1 MALNNYVRPTGARNE
16 QELAQSLVDEHIK
29 MHGIEFVYM
38 PRRFVN
44 TKTIMRE
51 VSSSKFDRSF
61 PIEGYIENYEGYGDQ
76 YNLLTKF
83 GVRSTAEMQI
93 TISQAR
99 FGELI
104 TPVLKDEGGVG
115 LSAVPSR
122 PLEGDLI
129 YFPLGDILFEV
140 KNVKYTAPTFYA
152 LGKNYCYVLE
162 CEMFEL
168 GDEKIETGI
177 GAIDDDFATLGYN
190 VTMTLSGVGVTATAM
205 TSLVN
210 GGIHKVKIFHEGT
223 GFTSDPT
230 VLFSKPNGTGRRAT
244 AVAITTTNSQGSRS
258 LQEFRITDPGFGY
271 TTAPSISLTAVDGQ
285 GGGVSLG
292 VGIATTGAVGI
303 ITMTQQGSEYV
314 VPPTITFSAAPSG
327 GVTAIGTAIL
337 TDGQVTQIVT
347 TNAGYGYT
355 LAPTITVGAAG
366 TVGVGTFKYGMVI
379 TGKATSTTAYATS
392 WDATNNTLTAK
403 DITGKFAVGELI
415 VGTATT
421 TGESIAYR
429 LNSINYNDDETNLD
443 SYGDNVTIQSE
454 SDGILDFTEKN
465 PFGEA

>member
-1 MALNNYVRPTGARNE
+1 MALNNYFRATGARNE
-16 QELAQSLVDEHIK
+16 QDLAQSLVDEHIK

-38 PRRFVN
+38 PRSFVN
-44 TKTIMRE
+44 TKTVMRE
-51 VSSSKFDRSF
+51 VTSSKFEKSF
-61 PIEGYIENYEGYGDQ
+61 PLEGYIENYEGFGDQ

-104 TPVLKDEGGVG
+104 TPVLRREGGLGIDTPV
-115 LSAVPSR
+115 R

-129 YFPLGDILFEV
+129 YFPLGDILFEIKHV
-140 KNVKYTAPTFYA
+140 KHTAPTFYA

-177 GAIDDDFATLGYN
+177 GEIDNDFATLGYN
-190 VTMTLSGVGVTATAM
+190 VTMTVSGVGTTATAQ

-210 GGIHKVKIFHEGT
+210 GGIHKIKIFNEGT
-223 GFTSDPT
+223 GFTADPT
-230 VLFSKPNGTGRRAT
+230 VLISKPNGTGRRAT
-244 AVAITTTNSQGSRS
+244 AVAITTANAQGSRS
-258 LQEFRITDPGFGY
+258 LQEFRLTDPGFGY
-271 TTAPSISLTAVDGQ
+271 TTAPSITITPVDGQ

-292 VGIATTGAVGI
+292 VGIATTGGVGI
-303 ITMTQQGSEYV
+303 ITVTSKGSDYV
-314 VPPTITFSAAPSG
+314 VPPTVTFTAAPSG

-337 TDGQVTQIVT
+337 VNGQVDRIIA

-355 LAPTITVGAAG
+355 VAPTVTVGAAG
-366 TVGVGTFKYGMVI
+366 TVGVGTFKYGMI
-379 TGKATSTTAYATS
+379 LTGKSSSTTAYATS
-392 WDATNNTLTAK
+392 WDATNGTLTAK
-403 DITGKFAVGELI
+403 DLTGKFSIGELI
-415 VGTATT
+415 VGTAKT
-421 TGESIAYR
+421 TGETIAYR
-429 LNSINYNDDETNLD
+429 LNSIDYNDDETNLD
-443 SYGDNVTIQSE
+443 SYGDNVSFQSE
-454 SDGILDFTEKN
+454 GDAILDFTEKN

>member
-1 MALNNYVRPTGARNE
+1 MALNNYFRPTGARNE
-16 QELAQSLVDEHIK
+16 QDLAQSLVDEHIK

-38 PRRFVN
+38 PRTFVN
-44 TKTIMRE
+44 TKTVMRE
-51 VSSSKFDRSF
+51 VSSSKFEKSF
-61 PIEGYIENYEGYGDQ
+61 PLEGYIENYEGFGDQ

-104 TPVLKDEGGVG
+104 TPVLQREGGLGISTPV
-115 LSAVPSR
+115 R

-129 YFPLGDILFEV
+129 YFPLGDILFEIKHV
-140 KNVKYTAPTFYA
+140 KHTAPTFYA

-177 GAIDDDFATLGYN
+177 GEIDNDFATLGYN
-190 VTMTLSGVGVTATAM
+190 VTMSLSGVGATAAAV

-210 GGIHKVKIFHEGT
+210 GGIHKINIFNEGT
-223 GFTSDPT
+223 GFIADPT
-230 VLFSKPNGTGRRAT
+230 VLISKPNGTGRRAT
-244 AVAITTTNSQGSRS
+244 AVAITTANSQGSRS

-271 TTAPSISLTAVDGQ
+271 TTSPSITITPVDGQ
-285 GGGVSLG
+285 GGGVS
-292 VGIATTGAVGI
+292 VRAGIATTGAVGI
-303 ITMTQQGSEYV
+303 VTMTLKGSDYV
-314 VPPTITFSAAPSG
+314 VPPTITFTSAPSG

-337 TDGQVTQIVT
+337 VDGKVDQIIT

-366 TVGVGTFKYGMVI
+366 TVGVGTFAYGMVI
-379 TGKATSTTAYATS
+379 TGKASSTTAYATS

>member
-1 MALNNYVRPTGARNE
+1 MALNNYFRPTGARNE
-16 QELAQSLVDEHIK
+16 QDLAQSLVDEHIK

-38 PRRFVN
+38 PRTFVN
-44 TKTIMRE
+44 TKTVMRE
-51 VSSSKFDRSF
+51 VTSSKFEKSF
-61 PIEGYIENYEGYGDQ
+61 PLEGYIENYEGFGDQ

-99 FGELI
+99 FGELV
-104 TPVLKDEGGVG
+104 TPVLRREGGLGIETPV
-115 LSAVPSR
+115 R

-140 KNVKYTAPTFYA
+140 KYVKHTAPTFYA

-177 GAIDDDFATLGYN
+177 GSIDDDFATLGYN
-190 VTMTLSGVGVTATAM
+190 VTMRVAGVGTTATAQ

-210 GGIHKVKIFHEGT
+210 GGIHKIKIFNEGT
-223 GFTSDPT
+223 GFTADPT
-230 VLFSKPNGTGRRAT
+230 VLISKPNGTGRRAT
-244 AVAITTTNSQGSRS
+244 AVAITTANAQGSRS
-258 LQEFRITDPGFGY
+258 LQEFRLTDPGYGY
-271 TTAPSISLTAVDGQ
+271 TTAPSISITPVDGQ

-303 ITMTQQGSEYV
+303 ITVTSKGSDYV
-314 VPPTITFSAAPSG
+314 VPPTITFTAAPYG

-337 TDGQVTQIVT
+337 VDGQVDRIIT

-355 LAPTITVGAAG
+355 LAPTVTVGAAG
-366 TVGVGTFKYGMVI
+366 TVGVGTFKYGMI
-379 TGKATSTTAYATS
+379 LTGKASSTTAYATS
-392 WDATNNTLTAK
+392 WDATNGTLLAK
-403 DITGKFAVGELI
+403 DLTGKFSIGELI
-415 VGTATT
+415 VGTAKT
-421 TGESIAYR
+421 TGETIAYR
-429 LNSINYNDDETNLD
+429 LNSIDYNDDETNVD
-443 SYGDNVTIQSE
+443 SYADNVSFQSE
-454 SDGILDFTEKN
+454 GDAILDFTEKN

>member
-1 MALNNYVRPTGARNE
+1 MALNNYIRLTGTRNE
-16 QELAQSLVDEHIK
+16 QDLTQSLIDEHIK
-29 MHGIEFVYM
+29 IHGIEFIYM
-38 PRRFVN
+38 PRTFVN
-44 TKTIMRE
+44 TKTVMRE
-51 VSSSKFDRSF
+51 VSSSKFEKSF
-61 PIEGYIENYEGYGDQ
+61 PIEGYIENYEGFGDQ

-104 TPVLKDEGGVG
+104 TPVLQKEGGLG
-115 LSAVPSR
+115 ISTPTR

-129 YFPLGDILFEV
+129 YFPLGDILFEIKHV
-140 KNVKYTAPTFYA
+140 KHTAPTFYA

-177 GAIDDDFATLGYN
+177 GDIDDDFATLGYN
-190 VTMTLSGVGVTATAM
+190 VTMTLAGVGSTASAI

-210 GGIHKVKIFHEGT
+210 GGIHKIKIFNEGT
-223 GFTSDPT
+223 GFTADPT
-230 VLFSKPNGTGRRAT
+230 VLISKPNGTGRRAT
-244 AVAITTTNSQGSRS
+244 AVAITTANAQGSRS

-271 TTAPSISLTAVDGQ
+271 TTAPSISVTPVDGQ

-292 VGIATTGAVGI
+292 VGIATTGAVGVV
-303 ITMTQQGSEYV
+303 TVTNRGSDYV
-314 VPPTITFSAAPSG
+314 LPPTITFTSAPTG

-337 TDGQVTQIVT
+337 VNGQVDRIIT

-355 LAPTITVGAAG
+355 IAPTVSVGAAG
-366 TVGVGTFKYGMVI
+366 TVGVGTFKYGMI
-379 TGKATSTTAYATS
+379 LTGSASSTTAYAGT
-392 WDATNNTLTAK
+392 WDATTGTLTAK
-403 DITGKFAVGELI
+403 GLTGKFSIGELI
-415 VGTATT
+415 VGTAKT
-421 TGESIAYR
+421 TGETIAYR
-429 LNSINYNDDETNLD
+429 LNSINYDDDETNLD
-443 SYGDNVTIQSE
+443 SYGDNVSFQSE
-454 SDGILDFTEKN
+454 GDAILDFTEKN

>member
-1 MALNNYVRPTGARNE
+1 MALNNYFRATGARNE
-16 QELAQSLVDEHIK
+16 QDLAQSLVDEHIK

-38 PRRFVN
+38 PRSFVN
-44 TKTIMRE
+44 TKTVMRE
-51 VSSSKFDRSF
+51 VTSSKFEKSF
-61 PIEGYIENYEGYGDQ
+61 PLEGYIENYEGFGDQ

-104 TPVLKDEGGVG
+104 TPVLRREGGLGIDTPV
-115 LSAVPSR
+115 R

-129 YFPLGDILFEV
+129 YFPLGDILFEIKHV
-140 KNVKYTAPTFYA
+140 KHTAPTFYA

-177 GAIDDDFATLGYN
+177 GEIDNDFATLGYN
-190 VTMTLSGVGVTATAM
+190 VTMTVSGVGTTATAQ

-210 GGIHKVKIFHEGT
+210 GGIHKIKIFNEGT
-223 GFTSDPT
+223 GFTADPT
-230 VLFSKPNGTGRRAT
+230 VLISKPNGTGRRAT
-244 AVAITTTNSQGSRS
+244 AVAITTANAQGSRS
-258 LQEFRITDPGFGY
+258 LQEFRLTDPGFGY
-271 TTAPSISLTAVDGQ
+271 TTAPSITITPVDGQ

-292 VGIATTGAVGI
+292 VGIATTGGVGI
-303 ITMTQQGSEYV
+303 ITVTSKGSDYV
-314 VPPTITFSAAPSG
+314 VPPTVTFTAAPSG

-337 TDGQVTQIVT
+337 VNGQVDRIIA

-355 LAPTITVGAAG
+355 VAPTVTVGAAG
-366 TVGVGTFKYGMVI
+366 TVGVGTFKYGMI
-379 TGKATSTTAYATS
+379 LTGKSSSTTAYATS
-392 WDATNNTLTAK
+392 WDATNGTLTAK
-403 DITGKFAVGELI
+403 DLTGKFSIGELI
-415 VGTATT
+415 VGTAKT
-421 TGESIAYR
+421 TGETIAYR
-429 LNSINYNDDETNLD
+429 LNSIDYNDDETNVD
-443 SYGDNVTIQSE
+443 SYADNVSFQSE
-454 SDGILDFTEKN
+454 GDAILDFTEKN

>member
-1 MALNNYVRPTGARNE
+1 MALNNYFRATGARNE
-16 QELAQSLVDEHIK
+16 QDLAQSLVDEHIK

-38 PRRFVN
+38 PRSFVN
-44 TKTIMRE
+44 IKTVMRE
-51 VSSSKFDRSF
+51 VTSSKFEKSF
-61 PIEGYIENYEGYGDQ
+61 PLEGYIENYEGFGDQ

-104 TPVLKDEGGVG
+104 TPVLRREGGLGIDTPV
-115 LSAVPSR
+115 R

-129 YFPLGDILFEV
+129 YFPLGDIIFEIKHV
-140 KNVKYTAPTFYA
+140 KHTAPTFYA

-177 GAIDDDFATLGYN
+177 GEIDNDFATLGYN
-190 VTMTLSGVGVTATAM
+190 VTMTVSGVGTTATAQ

-210 GGIHKVKIFHEGT
+210 GGIHKIKIFNEGT
-223 GFTSDPT
+223 GFTADPT
-230 VLFSKPNGTGRRAT
+230 VLISKPNGTGRRAT
-244 AVAITTTNSQGSRS
+244 AVAITTANAQGSRS
-258 LQEFRITDPGFGY
+258 LQEFRLTDPGFGY
-271 TTAPSISLTAVDGQ
+271 TTAPSISITPVDGQ

-303 ITMTQQGSEYV
+303 ITVTSKGSDYV
-314 VPPTITFSAAPSG
+314 VPPTVTFTAAPSG

-337 TDGQVTQIVT
+337 VNGQVDRIIT

-355 LAPTITVGAAG
+355 VAPTVTVGAAG
-366 TVGVGTFKYGMVI
+366 TVGVGTFKYGMI
-379 TGKATSTTAYATS
+379 LTGKTSSTTAYATS
-392 WDATNNTLTAK
+392 WDATNGTLTAK
-403 DITGKFAVGELI
+403 DLTGKFSIGELI
-415 VGTATT
+415 VGTAKT
-421 TGESIAYR
+421 TGETIAYR
-429 LNSINYNDDETNLD
+429 LNSIDYNDDETNVD
-443 SYGDNVTIQSE
+443 SYADNVSFQSE
-454 SDGILDFTEKN
+454 GDAILDFTEKN

>member
-1 MALNNYVRPTGARNE
+1 MALNNYFRATGARNE
-16 QELAQSLVDEHIK
+16 QDLAQSLVDEHIK

-38 PRRFVN
+38 PRSFVN
-44 TKTIMRE
+44 IKTVMRE
-51 VSSSKFDRSF
+51 VTSSKFEKSF
-61 PIEGYIENYEGYGDQ
+61 PLEGYIENYEGFGDQ

-104 TPVLKDEGGVG
+104 TPVLRREGGLGIDTPV
-115 LSAVPSR
+115 R

-129 YFPLGDILFEV
+129 YFPLGDILFEIKHV
-140 KNVKYTAPTFYA
+140 KHTAPTFYA

-177 GAIDDDFATLGYN
+177 GEIDNDFATLGYN
-190 VTMTLSGVGVTATAM
+190 VTMTVSGVGTTATAQ

-210 GGIHKVKIFHEGT
+210 GGIHKIKIFNEGT
-223 GFTSDPT
+223 GFTADPT
-230 VLFSKPNGTGRRAT
+230 VLISKPNGTGRRAT
-244 AVAITTTNSQGSRS
+244 AVAITTANAQGSRS
-258 LQEFRITDPGFGY
+258 LQEFRMTDPGFGY
-271 TTAPSISLTAVDGQ
+271 TTAPSISITPVDGQ

-303 ITMTQQGSEYV
+303 ITVTSKGSDYV
-314 VPPTITFSAAPSG
+314 VPPTVTFTAAPSG

-337 TDGQVTQIVT
+337 VNGQVDRIIT

-355 LAPTITVGAAG
+355 VAPTVTVGAAG
-366 TVGVGTFKYGMVI
+366 TVGVGTFKYGMI
-379 TGKATSTTAYATS
+379 LTGKTSSTTAYATS
-392 WDATNNTLTAK
+392 WDATNGTLTAK
-403 DITGKFAVGELI
+403 DLTGKFSIGELI
-415 VGTATT
+415 VGTAKT
-421 TGESIAYR
+421 TGETIAYR
-429 LNSINYNDDETNLD
+429 LNSIDYNDDETNVD
-443 SYGDNVTIQSE
+443 SYADNVSFQSE
-454 SDGILDFTEKN
+454 GDAILDFTEKN

>member
-1 MALNNYVRPTGARNE
+1 MALNNYFRPTGARNE
-16 QELAQSLVDEHIK
+16 QDLAQSLVDEHIK

-38 PRRFVN
+38 PRTFVN
-44 TKTIMRE
+44 TKTVMRE
-51 VSSSKFDRSF
+51 VTSSKFEKSF
-61 PIEGYIENYEGYGDQ
+61 PLEGYIENYEGFGDQ

-99 FGELI
+99 FGELV
-104 TPVLKDEGGVG
+104 TPVLRREGGLGIETPV
-115 LSAVPSR
+115 R

-140 KNVKYTAPTFYA
+140 KHVKHTAPTFYA

-177 GAIDDDFATLGYN
+177 GSIDDDFATLGYN
-190 VTMTLSGVGVTATAM
+190 VTMRVAGVGTTATAQ

-210 GGIHKVKIFHEGT
+210 GGIHKIKIFNEGT
-223 GFTSDPT
+223 GFTADPT
-230 VLFSKPNGTGRRAT
+230 VLISKPNGTGRRAT
-244 AVAITTTNSQGSRS
+244 AVAITTANAQGSRS
-258 LQEFRITDPGFGY
+258 LQEFRLTDPGYGY
-271 TTAPSISLTAVDGQ
+271 TTAPSISITPVDGQ

-303 ITMTQQGSEYV
+303 ITVTSKGSDYV
-314 VPPTITFSAAPSG
+314 VPPTITFTAAPYG

-337 TDGQVTQIVT
+337 VDGQVDRIIT

-355 LAPTITVGAAG
+355 LAPTVTVGAAG
-366 TVGVGTFKYGMVI
+366 TVGVGTFKYGMI
-379 TGKATSTTAYATS
+379 LTGKASSTTAYATS
-392 WDATNNTLTAK
+392 WDATNGTLLAK
-403 DITGKFAVGELI
+403 DLTGKFSIGELI
-415 VGTATT
+415 VGTAKT
-421 TGESIAYR
+421 TGETIAYR
-429 LNSINYNDDETNLD
+429 LNSIDYNDDETNVD
-443 SYGDNVTIQSE
+443 SYADNVSFQSE
-454 SDGILDFTEKN
+454 GDAILDFTEKN

>member
-1 MALNNYVRPTGARNE
+1 MALNNYIRLTGTRNE
-16 QELAQSLVDEHIK
+16 QDLTQSLIDEHIK
-29 MHGIEFVYM
+29 IHGIEFIYM
-38 PRRFVN
+38 PRTFVN
-44 TKTIMRE
+44 TKTVMRE
-51 VSSSKFDRSF
+51 VSSSKFEKSF
-61 PIEGYIENYEGYGDQ
+61 PIEGYIENYEGFGDQ

-104 TPVLKDEGGVG
+104 TPVLQKEGGLG
-115 LSAVPSR
+115 ISTPTR

-129 YFPLGDILFEV
+129 YFPLGDILFEIKHV
-140 KNVKYTAPTFYA
+140 KHTAPTFYA

-177 GAIDDDFATLGYN
+177 GDIDDDFATLGYN
-190 VTMTLSGVGVTATAM
+190 VTMTLAGVGSTASAI

-210 GGIHKVKIFHEGT
+210 GGIHQIKIFNEGT
-223 GFTSDPT
+223 GFTADPT
-230 VLFSKPNGTGRRAT
+230 VLISKPNGTGRRAT
-244 AVAITTTNSQGSRS
+244 AVAITTANAQGSRS

-271 TTAPSISLTAVDGQ
+271 TTAPSISVTPVDGQ

-292 VGIATTGAVGI
+292 VGIATTGAVGVV
-303 ITMTQQGSEYV
+303 TVTSKGSDYV
-314 VPPTITFSAAPSG
+314 LPPTITFTSAPTG

-337 TDGQVTQIVT
+337 VNGQVDRIIT

-355 LAPTITVGAAG
+355 IAPTVSVGAAG
-366 TVGVGTFKYGMVI
+366 TVGVGTFKYGMI
-379 TGKATSTTAYATS
+379 LTGSASSTTAYAGT
-392 WDATNNTLTAK
+392 WDATTGTLTAK
-403 DITGKFAVGELI
+403 GLTGKFSIGELI
-415 VGTATT
+415 VGTAKT
-421 TGESIAYR
+421 TGETIAYR
-429 LNSINYNDDETNLD
+429 LNSINYDDDETNLD
-443 SYGDNVTIQSE
+443 SYGDNVSFQSE
-454 SDGILDFTEKN
+454 GDAILDFTEKN

>member
-1 MALNNYVRPTGARNE
+1 MALNNYIRLTGAKNE
-16 QELAQSLVDEHIK
+16 QDLAQSLIDEHIK
-29 MHGIEFVYM
+29 IHGIEFIYM
-38 PRRFVN
+38 PRTFVN
-44 TKTIMRE
+44 TKTVMRE
-51 VSSSKFDRSF
+51 VSSSKFEKSF
-61 PIEGYIENYEGYGDQ
+61 PIEGYIENYEGFGDQ

-104 TPVLKDEGGVG
+104 TPVLQKEGGLG
-115 LSAVPSR
+115 ISTPTR

-129 YFPLGDILFEV
+129 YFPLGDILFEIKHV
-140 KNVKYTAPTFYA
+140 KHTAPTFYA

-177 GAIDDDFATLGYN
+177 GEIDNDFATLGYN
-190 VTMTLSGVGVTATAM
+190 VTMTLAGVGSTASAI

-210 GGIHKVKIFHEGT
+210 GGIHKIKIFNEGT
-223 GFTSDPT
+223 GFTADPT
-230 VLFSKPNGTGRRAT
+230 VLISKPNGTGRRAT
-244 AVAITTTNSQGSRS
+244 AVAITTANAQGSRS

-271 TTAPSISLTAVDGQ
+271 TTAPSISVTPVDGK

-303 ITMTQQGSEYV
+303 VTVTSKGSDYV
-314 VPPTITFSAAPSG
+314 LPPTITFTSAPTG

-337 TDGQVTQIVT
+337 VDGQVDRIIT

-355 LAPTITVGAAG
+355 IAPTVSVGAAG
-366 TVGVGTFKYGMVI
+366 TVGVGTFKYGMI
-379 TGKATSTTAYATS
+379 LTGSASSTTAYAGT
-392 WDATNNTLTAK
+392 WDATTGTLTAK
-403 DITGKFAVGELI
+403 GLTGKFSIGELI
-415 VGTATT
+415 VGTAKT
-421 TGESIAYR
+421 TGETIAYR
-429 LNSINYNDDETNLD
+429 LNSINYDDDETNLD
-443 SYGDNVTIQSE
+443 SYGDNVSFQSE
-454 SDGILDFTEKN
+454 GDAILDFTEKN

>member
-1 MALNNYVRPTGARNE
+1 MALNNYIRLTGTRNE
-16 QELAQSLVDEHIK
+16 QDLTQSLIDEHIK
-29 MHGIEFVYM
+29 IHGIEFIYM
-38 PRRFVN
+38 PRTFVN
-44 TKTIMRE
+44 TKTVMRE
-51 VSSSKFDRSF
+51 VSSSKFEKSF
-61 PIEGYIENYEGYGDQ
+61 PIEGYIENYEGFGDQ

-104 TPVLKDEGGVG
+104 TPVLQKEGGLG
-115 LSAVPSR
+115 ISTPTR

-129 YFPLGDILFEV
+129 YFPLGDILFEIKHV
-140 KNVKYTAPTFYA
+140 KHTAPTFYA

-177 GAIDDDFATLGYN
+177 GDIDDDFATLGYN
-190 VTMTLSGVGVTATAM
+190 VTMTLAGVGSTASAI

-210 GGIHKVKIFHEGT
+210 GGIHQIKIFNEGT
-223 GFTSDPT
+223 GFTADPT
-230 VLFSKPNGTGRRAT
+230 VLISKPNGTGRRAT
-244 AVAITTTNSQGSRS
+244 AVAITTANAQGSRS

-271 TTAPSISLTAVDGQ
+271 TTAPSISVTPVDGQ

-292 VGIATTGAVGI
+292 VGIATTGAVGVV
-303 ITMTQQGSEYV
+303 TVTSRGSDYV
-314 VPPTITFSAAPSG
+314 LPPTITFTSAPTG

-337 TDGQVTQIVT
+337 VNGQVDRIIT

-355 LAPTITVGAAG
+355 IAPTVSVGAAG
-366 TVGVGTFKYGMVI
+366 TVGVGTFKYGMI
-379 TGKATSTTAYATS
+379 LTGSASSTTAYAGT
-392 WDATNNTLTAK
+392 WDATTGTLTAK
-403 DITGKFAVGELI
+403 GLTGKFSIGELI
-415 VGTATT
+415 VGTAKT
-421 TGESIAYR
+421 TGETIAYR
-429 LNSINYNDDETNLD
+429 LNSINYDDDETNLD
-443 SYGDNVTIQSE
+443 SYGDNVSFQSE
-454 SDGILDFTEKN
+454 GDAILDFTEKN

>member
-1 MALNNYVRPTGARNE
+1 MALNNYFRLTDGKN
-16 QELAQSLVDEHIK
+16 QQDLAQSLIDEHIK
-29 MHGIEFVYM
+29 IHGVEFVYM
-38 PRRFVN
+38 PRTFVN
-44 TKTIMRE
+44 TKTVMRE
-51 VSSSKFDRSF
+51 VTSSKFNKSF
-61 PIEGYIENYEGYGDQ
+61 PLEGYIENYEGYGDQ

-104 TPVLKDEGGVG
+104 TPILKDTGGVG
-115 LSAVPSR
+115 LSNIPTR
-122 PLEGDLI
+122 PLEGDLV

-140 KNVKYTAPTFYA
+140 KHVKYTAPTFYA
-152 LGKNYCYVLE
+152 LGKNYCYILE

-190 VTMTLSGVGVTATAM
+190 VTMSLSGIGVTATAV

-210 GGIHKVKIFHEGT
+210 GGIHKIKIFNEGT
-223 GFTSDPT
+223 GFTADPT
-230 VLFSKPNGTGRRAT
+230 VLISKPNGTGRRAS
-244 AVAITTTNSQGSRS
+244 AVAITTTNSLGSRS

-271 TTAPSISLTAVDGQ
+271 TTSPSITITPVDGQ

-303 ITMTQQGSEYV
+303 VTITVGGSDYV
-314 VPPTITFSAAPSG
+314 VPPTVTFTSAPSG

-337 TDGQVTQIVT
+337 VDGRVDRIVT

-355 LAPTITVGAAG
+355 IAPTITVGAAG
-366 TVGVGTFKYGMVI
+366 TVGVGTFKYGMTI
-379 TGKATSTTAYATS
+379 TGKASATTAYATS
-392 WDATNNTLTAK
+392 WNATTGTLTAK
-403 DITGKFAVGELI
+403 DLTGKFSVGELI
-415 VGTATT
+415 VGTART
-421 TGESIAYR
+421 TGETIAYR
-429 LNSINYNDDETNLD
+429 LNSIDYNDDETNVD
-443 SYGDNVTIQSE
+443 SYADNVSFQSE
-454 SDGILDFTEKN
+454 GDAILDFTEKN

>member
-1 MALNNYVRPTGARNE
+1 
-16 QELAQSLVDEHIK
+16 
-29 MHGIEFVYM
+29 M
-38 PRRFVN
+38 PRTFVN
-44 TKTIMRE
+44 TKTVMRE
-51 VSSSKFDRSF
+51 VSSSKFEKSF
-61 PIEGYIENYEGYGDQ
+61 PIEGYIENYEGFGDQ

-104 TPVLKDEGGVG
+104 TPVLQKEGGLG
-115 LSAVPSR
+115 ISTPTR

-129 YFPLGDILFEV
+129 YFPLGDILFEIKHV
-140 KNVKYTAPTFYA
+140 KHTAPTFYA

-177 GAIDDDFATLGYN
+177 GDIDDDFATLGYN
-190 VTMTLSGVGVTATAM
+190 VTMTLAGVGSTASAI

-210 GGIHKVKIFHEGT
+210 GGIHQIKIFNEGT
-223 GFTSDPT
+223 GFTADPT
-230 VLFSKPNGTGRRAT
+230 VLISKPNGTGRRAT
-244 AVAITTTNSQGSRS
+244 AVAITTANAQGSRS

-271 TTAPSISLTAVDGQ
+271 TTAPSISVTPVDGQ

-292 VGIATTGAVGI
+292 VGIATTGAVGVL
-303 ITMTQQGSEYV
+303 TVTAGGSDYV
-314 VPPTITFSAAPSG
+314 LPPTITFTSAPTG

-337 TDGQVTQIVT
+337 VNGQVDRIIT

-355 LAPTITVGAAG
+355 IAPTVSVGAAG
-366 TVGVGTFKYGMVI
+366 TVGVGTFKYGMI
-379 TGKATSTTAYATS
+379 LTGSASSTTAYAGT
-392 WDATNNTLTAK
+392 WDATTGTLTAK
-403 DITGKFAVGELI
+403 GLTGKFSIGELI
-415 VGTATT
+415 VGTAKT
-421 TGESIAYR
+421 TGETIAYR
-429 LNSINYNDDETNLD
+429 LNSINYDDDETNLD
-443 SYGDNVTIQSE
+443 SYGDNVGFQSE
-454 SDGILDFTEKN
+454 GDAILDFTEKN

>member
-1 MALNNYVRPTGARNE
+1 MALNNYFRATGARNE
-16 QELAQSLVDEHIK
+16 QDLAQSLVDEHIK

-38 PRRFVN
+38 PRSFVN
-44 TKTIMRE
+44 IKTVMRE
-51 VSSSKFDRSF
+51 VTSSKFEKSF
-61 PIEGYIENYEGYGDQ
+61 PLEGYIENYEGFGDQ

-104 TPVLKDEGGVG
+104 TPVLRREGGLGIDTPV
-115 LSAVPSR
+115 R

-129 YFPLGDILFEV
+129 YFPLGDIIFEIKHV
-140 KNVKYTAPTFYA
+140 KHTAPTFYA

-177 GAIDDDFATLGYN
+177 GEIDNDFATLGYN
-190 VTMTLSGVGVTATAM
+190 VTMTVSGVGTTATAQ

-210 GGIHKVKIFHEGT
+210 GGIHKIKIFNEGT
-223 GFTSDPT
+223 GFTADPT
-230 VLFSKPNGTGRRAT
+230 VLISKPNGTGRRAT
-244 AVAITTTNSQGSRS
+244 AVAITTANAQGSRS
-258 LQEFRITDPGFGY
+258 LQEFRMTDPGFGY
-271 TTAPSISLTAVDGQ
+271 TTAPSISITPVDGQ

-303 ITMTQQGSEYV
+303 ITVTSKGSDYV
-314 VPPTITFSAAPSG
+314 VPPTVTFTAAPSG

-337 TDGQVTQIVT
+337 VNGQVDRIIT

-355 LAPTITVGAAG
+355 VAPTVTVGAAG
-366 TVGVGTFKYGMVI
+366 TVGVGTFKYGMI
-379 TGKATSTTAYATS
+379 LTGKTSSTTAYATS
-392 WDATNNTLTAK
+392 WDATNGTLTAK
-403 DITGKFAVGELI
+403 DLTGKFSIGELI
-415 VGTATT
+415 VGTAKT
-421 TGESIAYR
+421 TGETIAYR
-429 LNSINYNDDETNLD
+429 LNSIDYNDDETNVD
-443 SYGDNVTIQSE
+443 SYADNVSFQSE
-454 SDGILDFTEKN
+454 GDAILDFTEKN

>member
-1 MALNNYVRPTGARNE
+1 MALNNYFRPTGARNE
-16 QELAQSLVDEHIK
+16 QDLAQSLVDEHIK

-38 PRRFVN
+38 PRTFVN
-44 TKTIMRE
+44 TKTVMRE
-51 VSSSKFDRSF
+51 VTSSKFEKSF
-61 PIEGYIENYEGYGDQ
+61 PLEGYIENYEGFGDQ

-99 FGELI
+99 FGELV
-104 TPVLKDEGGVG
+104 TPVLRREGGLGIATPV
-115 LSAVPSR
+115 R

-140 KNVKYTAPTFYA
+140 KHVKHTAPTFYA

-190 VTMTLSGVGVTATAM
+190 VTMRVAGVGTTATAQ

-210 GGIHKVKIFHEGT
+210 GGIHKIKIFNEGT
-223 GFTSDPT
+223 GFTADPT
-230 VLFSKPNGTGRRAT
+230 VLISKPNGTGRRAT
-244 AVAITTTNSQGSRS
+244 AVAITTANAQGSRS
-258 LQEFRITDPGFGY
+258 LQEFRLTDPGYGY
-271 TTAPSISLTAVDGQ
+271 TTAPSISITPVDGQ

-303 ITMTQQGSEYV
+303 ITVTSKGSDYV
-314 VPPTITFSAAPSG
+314 VPPTITFTAAPYG

-337 TDGQVTQIVT
+337 VNGQVDRIIT

-366 TVGVGTFKYGMVI
+366 TVGVGTFKYGMI
-379 TGKATSTTAYATS
+379 LTGKASSTTAYATS
-392 WDATNNTLTAK
+392 WDATNGTLLAK
-403 DITGKFAVGELI
+403 DLTGRFSIGELI
-415 VGTATT
+415 VGTAKT
-421 TGESIAYR
+421 TGETIAYR
-429 LNSINYNDDETNLD
+429 LNSIDYNDDETNVD
-443 SYGDNVTIQSE
+443 SYADNVSFQSE
-454 SDGILDFTEKN
+454 GDAILDFTEKN

>member
-1 MALNNYVRPTGARNE
+1 MALNNYFRATGARNE
-16 QELAQSLVDEHIK
+16 QDLAQSLVDEHIK

-38 PRRFVN
+38 PRSFVN
-44 TKTIMRE
+44 IKTVMRE
-51 VSSSKFDRSF
+51 VTSSKFEKSF
-61 PIEGYIENYEGYGDQ
+61 PLEGYIENYEGFGDQ

-104 TPVLKDEGGVG
+104 TPVLRREGGLGIDTPV
-115 LSAVPSR
+115 R

-129 YFPLGDILFEV
+129 YFPLGDILFEIKHV
-140 KNVKYTAPTFYA
+140 KHTAPTFYA

-177 GAIDDDFATLGYN
+177 GEIDNDFATLGYN
-190 VTMTLSGVGVTATAM
+190 VTMTVSGVGTTATAQ

-210 GGIHKVKIFHEGT
+210 GGIHKIKIFNEGT
-223 GFTSDPT
+223 GFTADPT
-230 VLFSKPNGTGRRAT
+230 VLISKPNGTGRRAT
-244 AVAITTTNSQGSRS
+244 AVAITTANAQGSRS
-258 LQEFRITDPGFGY
+258 LQEFRLTDPGFGY
-271 TTAPSISLTAVDGQ
+271 TTAPSISITPVDGQ

-292 VGIATTGAVGI
+292 VGIATTGGVGI
-303 ITMTQQGSEYV
+303 ITVTSKGSDYV
-314 VPPTITFSAAPSG
+314 IPPTVTFTAAPSG

-337 TDGQVTQIVT
+337 VNGQVDRIIA

-355 LAPTITVGAAG
+355 VAPTVTVGAAG
-366 TVGVGTFKYGMVI
+366 TVGVGTFKYGMI
-379 TGKATSTTAYATS
+379 LTGKSSSTTAYATS
-392 WDATNNTLTAK
+392 WDATNGTLTAK
-403 DITGKFAVGELI
+403 DLTGKFSIGELI
-415 VGTATT
+415 VGTAKT
-421 TGESIAYR
+421 TGETIAYR
-429 LNSINYNDDETNLD
+429 LNSIDYNDDETNVD
-443 SYGDNVTIQSE
+443 SYADNVSFQSE
-454 SDGILDFTEKN
+454 GDAILDFTEKN